1 MAYANCEP
9 IDTLIRGP
17 EIFGP
22 KLEPAAD
29 ADVQDRLLA
38 FLGRQV

>member
-1 MAYANCEP
+1 MADLEP
-9 IDTLIRGP
+9 IDALLRGP
-17 EIFGP
+17 GFYGP

-38 FLGRQV
+38 LLGRSV